1 MKASVHAACVCCV
14 DAIGLLQR
22 CHHFA
27 VFALWHWCV
36 TQCEGSAIELD
47 RFVEKTVSNK
57 TRTYRDNDLASVSQS
72 VFWLPYPLRRR
83 STPRLRCTDVM
94 HSLGPPPHG
103 RPASVEFLSISLRP
117 NNHTDRQSDT
127 HHIERDWG
135 THDLFLHSIPYF
147 HCILVAELC
156 RADFHDPTNIMMCS
170 AAGTRAQ
177 RRPLS
182 PTYTLPPRPAMFRHI
197 IYNAPYWV
205 QNTVITW
212 SHCSTKRQQT
222 LIKNCPE
229 GRSSPTRPS
238 TPLYTFFLHARMVA
252 SV

>member
-135 THDLFLHSIPYF
+135 THDLFLHSIPL
-147 HCILVAELC
+147 HSRSWALPC
-156 RADFHDPTNIMMCS
+156 RFPRSDQHNDV
-170 AAGTRAQ
+170 Q
-177 RRPLS
+177 RSRHPCTTAPPL
-182 PTYTLPPRPAMFRHI
+182 PNLHA
-197 IYNAPYWV
+197 
-205 QNTVITW
+205 
-212 SHCSTKRQQT
+212 
-222 LIKNCPE
+222 
-229 GRSSPTRPS
+229 SSPTG
-238 TPLYTFFLHARMVA
+238 HV
-252 SV
+252 